1 MKTRLTPQPHQDT
14 LDSSQP
20 DRYTNKKI
28 NYGLKFMTTK
38 KKAFITLGL
47 LLSTLIFPWPFALFI
62 LIIPPVY
69 VGFIVPYLIWKFVFN
84 GNWQDIPKYSL
95 IWKIPIIF
103 VFNMVLVHGEFFAID
118 VLTYLPKSTLLL
130 IFAVALYL
138 LILRIIAYAAMI
150 LVWQPQIFKPFP
162 KLKWSLIM
170 VIFITTI
177 LAGRMTYLMSI
188 APEGSDY
195 DSYQMY
201 CLDDKNCVIPPEI
214 QQEID
219 ASAKARKEFWD
230 KHSLW

>member
-1 MKTRLTPQPHQDT
+1 MTT
-14 LDSSQP
+14 
-20 DRYTNKKI
+20 KKM
-28 NYGLKFMTTK
+28 KFMTTK

-84 GNWQDIPKYSL
+84 GDWQDIPKYSL

-201 CLDDKNCVIPPEI
+201 CLEDKNCVIPPEI

>member
-1 MKTRLTPQPHQDT
+1 
-14 LDSSQP
+14 
-20 DRYTNKKI
+20 
-28 NYGLKFMTTK
+28 MTTK

-201 CLDDKNCVIPPEI
+201 CLEDKNCVIPPEI

>member
-1 MKTRLTPQPHQDT
+1 
-14 LDSSQP
+14 
-20 DRYTNKKI
+20 
-28 NYGLKFMTTK
+28 MTTK

>member
-1 MKTRLTPQPHQDT
+1 ML
-14 LDSSQP
+14 
-20 DRYTNKKI
+20 
-28 NYGLKFMTTK
+28 TK
-38 KKAFITLGL
+38 KKSFIALGF
-47 LLSTLIFPWPFALFI
+47 LLSTLIFPWPFMFFI
-62 LIIPPVY
+62 LIIPPIY
-69 VGFIVPYLIWKFVFN
+69 VGFVVPFLIWKFVFN

-188 APEGSDY
+188 EPEGSDY

-201 CLDDKNCVIPPEI
+201 CLEDKNCVIPPEI

-219 ASAKARKEFWD
+219 ASVKARTEFWD